1 MDAETA
7 SAAGAVQILYLCVFV
22 QRDLRDDALSVF
34 GGEFRIK
41 FIGIAGLDFKG
52 LDALVIPFG
61 ECQIL
66 RRQLFKI
73 P

>member
-1 MDAETA
+1 MDAEIT

-22 QRDLRDDALSVF
+22 QCDLRDDALPVF
-34 GGEFRIK
+34 GGELRVK

-52 LDALVIPFG
+52 LDTLVIPFG

-66 RRQLFKI
+66 RRQAFKI

>member
-7 SAAGAVQILYLCVFV
+7 GAAGAVQILYLCVFV
-22 QRDLRDDALSVF
+22 QCDLRDDALPVF
-34 GGEFRIK
+34 GWEFRIK
-41 FIGIAGLDFKG
+41 FTGIAGLDRKW

-61 ECQIL
+61 EFQIL
-66 RRQLFKI
+66 